1 MAAYC
6 SDRGMI
12 KKSIW
17 VNPYLPDRSR
27 EGEDALEEFIKILVG
42 SIAAKLQEVE
52 KSADF
57 AFLLNAS
64 EESIRREAR
73 LLKKEINDIKECFAR
88 LQQGGAVVMMLT
100 VLAVDI

>member
-1 MAAYC
+1 LAAYC

-42 SIAAKLQEVE
+42 
-52 KSADF
+52 
-57 AFLLNAS
+57 
-64 EESIRREAR
+64 
-73 LLKKEINDIKECFAR
+73 
-88 LQQGGAVVMMLT
+88 
-100 VLAVDI
+100 VD